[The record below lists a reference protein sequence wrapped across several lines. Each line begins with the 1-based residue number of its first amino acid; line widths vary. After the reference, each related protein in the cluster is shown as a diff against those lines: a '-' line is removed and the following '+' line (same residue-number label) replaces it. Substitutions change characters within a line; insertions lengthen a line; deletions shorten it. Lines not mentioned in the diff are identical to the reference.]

1 MSFVKNMFSSPKA
14 PQPVNAN
21 ALVQAQSG
29 ANKDTARLNAK
40 LNRMDSYGPTGSVN
54 YKDLGNDRWSVTQ
67 TLSPDQQ
74 KLYDGQMQIG
84 QGVNNAAQAR
94 INQLDNSKF
103 NLDGI
108 QDFKGGISYDGLT
121 EMPNMSDLNGAREA
135 AESASFNRAWDR
147 MNPGFQQEQDALATR
162 LANQGV
168 VQGSD
173 AYTKAMDDFSRRKND
188 ARIAA
193 GYDAVN
199 AGQSMMSNQLAN
211 ALMSR
216 QQGISERTANRAM
229 NNEARS
235 SQINDRLMLRSQPIN
250 ELAAFLQG
258 SPAVNTPQPIGG
270 AQVGAAAPDVG
281 GAYGLAQQ
289 SQMNQYNQQMAASQ
303 AMQGGMFSLAGSLGA
318 AGIMR

>member
-14 PQPVNAN
+14 PEPVNAG

-40 LNRMDSYGPTGSVN
+40 LNRMDSYGPTGSVT
-54 YKDLGNDRWSVTQ
+54 YQDLGDDRWSVKQ

-84 QGVNNAAQAR
+84 QGVNDAAQAR

-103 NLDGI
+103 SLDGI
-108 QDFKGGISYDGLT
+108 QGFQGNISYDGLT
-121 EMPNMSDLNGAREA
+121 DMPNMSDLNGAREA
-135 AESASFNRAWDR
+135 AETASFNRAWDR
-147 MNPGFQQEQDALATR
+147 MNPTFEQEEQALQTK
-162 LANQGV
+162 LANQGI

-173 AYTKAMDDFSRRKND
+173 AYNREMDNYARRKND

-193 GYDAVN
+193 GYDSVN

-216 QQGISERTANRAM
+216 QQGISERTAGRAM
-229 NNEARS
+229 NNEARANA
-235 SQINDRLMLRSQPIN
+235 INDRLLERSQPLN

-281 GAYGLAQQ
+281 GAYGLAAQT
-289 SQMNQYNQQMAASQ
+289 QMNQYNQQMGAQ
-303 AMQGGMFSLAGSLGA
+303 GAMAGGMIGLTGSLGSA
-318 AGIMR
+318 AILR